1 MNNRL
6 FIAAFKCFRA
16 NTRHGIL
23 LPLLLGTTV
32 ANAQV
37 GNLLWEENFDNL
49 DPEIWSVDEGNGCEI
64 GLCGWGNQE
73 LEYYSSNNVFIDA
86 VPGEGGNN
94 AVVFEVREEPAT
106 DTFGN
111 NYSFTS
117 GKIHSENGVSVQYG
131 MIETRVRVPDLQD
144 GLWPAFWM
152 LGTTTAGWPRKG
164 ELDIMEMGHSDSG
177 IDSHQ
182 HPGTPQNNFV
192 GANAIFYAD
201 AACVVGNETCAAST
215 AYQTDN
221 AYVSDTPMNDRFM
234 IYRMYWTDTE
244 IRFTAIDNG
253 VEYDMYDNPI
263 PITEESAEL
272 AEPFYFLSNLAV
284 GGTFTGLLNVGDISA
299 PTPSKM
305 YVDYIRVYEYD
316 GLGEVTLGNTSSPEY
331 GTFGVF
337 TDLSSTNNQ
346 LEPGINSDIYVW
358 NTASIV
364 EGSEPSFEG
373 ENVIAWQYNNPG
385 QWFGGGVQSQQPLD
399 LSAFI
404 DDGELTFRIKI
415 PANVSF
421 RIGITDT
428 FTNQNWVEFPANTT
442 AYGLV
447 RDGEWGQARIP
458 VSELQGGFLAL
469 QSTEYPFAI
478 TSIDGALPTNE
489 FQMAID
495 DVLWEGGEDEPLV
508 ASTSFG
514 IFTDLSNTNDQ
525 LEPGTNSDIYV
536 WNTASIV
543 EGNESSFEGEN
554 VIAWQYNNPGQ
565 WFGGGV
571 QSRQPLDLS
580 TFIDDGELTFRIKI
594 PANVSFRIGITDA
607 FTNQNWVEFPANTTA
622 YGLVRNG
629 EWGQAR
635 IPVVDLQG
643 GFIALQSTEY
653 PFAITSIDGAL
664 PTNDFQMAIDDI
676 LWVGGEGELLG
687 TPTVAPIPLPAETN
701 LALNRS
707 TSQSSTSHNGA
718 SARAVDGNTSGTWS
732 NRSITHTANE
742 NQPWW
747 EVDLG
752 SVQGISHLNIFNR
765 TDSCC
770 VSRLSDFYVLVSDS
784 AFTSREGILD
794 DSLSQTGVSN
804 YFFSGTVDG
813 STEVDINRTGRYV
826 RIQLTGTN
834 PLSLAE
840 VQVIE
845 GEDRSTISVVER
857 ATVSVEAEDYAA
869 YSDSSPG
876 NNGGVFR
883 EDDVDLQATIDVGG
897 GYNVGWITPG
907 ESLTYSVFLQA
918 GSYDVQARVASFP
931 GDGEYA
937 LSVEGASLG
946 SSLVASTGG
955 WQIWSSV
962 AAGAVIIPQEGTYT
976 VQIDI
981 NSGSFNLNRFD
992 FIPVDSAAS
1001 ATVAP
1006 LPGTVTPPN
1015 SGETPTPVVTP
1026 TPTPIITPIPVITP
1040 VPVITPTPNPDPGQP
1055 DSDGD
1060 GIFDEFDDCP
1070 LTPAGAIVDSSGC
1083 PLVVG
1088 GDVTPLFD
1096 SSTDLETA
1104 VKFDRGDA
1112 LVTRIADRGRDR
1124 HAREDQ
1130 FQAYDHYLTFYWEN
1144 RTATIEIVDYVAKG
1158 GDTIE
1163 MTMVTQFPLESRDNR
1178 WWYYGKNTV
1187 AEYQDN
1193 SGMTQ
1198 IGTNT
1203 YFKSGTRNH
1212 REGREIRIGDKLEF
1226 EPSQFLQ
1233 AAILPRGR
1241 DNYYGTT
1248 YLYIVGEG
1256 LVPWDTENTGFVQG
1270 GPIHQEDSFAIPLR
1284 ARMGGETTLP
1294 YNHTNEPDNHFM
1306 QLSTNLNSINGQA
1319 FVRGRRVHHSS
1330 FVDGVHDE
1338 NAENGV
1344 FEDTVGQAGAHY
1356 VNESCAGC
1364 HVRNGRA
1371 EVAEDGENLDKWVFK
1386 IGDATGQPDAN
1397 RGRVLQPN
1405 NTGINTDQGEGT
1417 VSIASWTELESG
1429 LRTPNYSFS
1438 SGEPERFSGRIAPN
1452 IYGVG
1457 LLEGVAEEDILSRE
1471 DENDSDGDGISGRA
1485 SRVTDPVTGDVR
1497 LGRFGY
1503 KAGAYS
1509 VANQVARALN
1519 TDMGVMSS
1527 MLPEPDCGSEQ
1538 DVCGDSGS
1546 EISQDNFD
1554 DLSKYIS
1561 LLGVRP
1567 QRNYDDL
1574 DVLSGQELFE
1584 DVGCT
1589 SCHVPTLETSQ
1600 FTVFSELRS
1609 QTIHPYTDMLLHDM
1623 GEGLADNLGEGNATG
1638 SEWRT
1643 APLWGVGLSACVTG
1657 GVINPVGGQG
1667 NEVCNPSANF
1677 LHDGRARTIDEA
1689 IRWHGGEGQAAN
1701 DAYQALSDGDQ
1712 GDLVRFVESL

>member
-1 MNNRL
+1 MDNRFL
-6 FIAAFKCFRA
+6 IAAFKCLRA
-16 NTRHGIL
+16 NTRYSIF
-23 LPLLLGTTV
+23 LPLLLGSTV

-37 GNLLWEENFDNL
+37 GNLLWEENFDDL
-49 DPEIWSVDEGNGCEI
+49 DPDIWSIDEGNGCEI

-73 LEYYSSNNVFIDA
+73 LEYYSSDNVFIEA
-86 VPGEGGNN
+86 VPGESGNN

-131 MIETRVRVPDLQD
+131 MIETRIRVPDLQD

-177 IDSHQ
+177 IESHQ

-215 AYQTDN
+215 AYLTDN

-244 IRFTAIDNG
+244 IRFTAVDNG

-316 GLGEVTLGNTSSPEY
+316 GLGEVTVGNTSSPEY

-346 LEPGINSDIYVW
+346 LEAG
-358 NTASIV
+358 
-364 EGSEPSFEG
+364 
-373 ENVIAWQYNNPG
+373 
-385 QWFGGGVQSQQPLD
+385 
-399 LSAFI
+399 
-404 DDGELTFRIKI
+404 
-415 PANVSF
+415 
-421 RIGITDT
+421 
-428 FTNQNWVEFPANTT
+428 
-442 AYGLV
+442 
-447 RDGEWGQARIP
+447 
-458 VSELQGGFLAL
+458 
-469 QSTEYPFAI
+469 
-478 TSIDGALPTNE
+478 TS
-489 FQMAID
+489 
-495 DVLWEGGEDEPLV
+495 
-508 ASTSFG
+508 
-514 IFTDLSNTNDQ
+514 
-525 LEPGTNSDIYV
+525 SDIYV

-565 WFGGGV
+565 WFGGGI

-594 PANVSFRIGITDA
+594 PANVSFRIGITDTY
-607 FTNQNWVEFPANTTA
+607 TNQNWIEFPANTTA

-635 IPVVDLQG
+635 IPVSELQG
-643 GFIALQSTEY
+643 GFLALQSTEY
-653 PFAITSIDGAL
+653 PFAIASVDGAL
-664 PTNDFQMAIDDI
+664 PTNQFQMAIDDI
-676 LWVGGEGELLG
+676 LWVGGEDEPTV
-687 TPTVAPIPLPAETN
+687 TPTPTPTPSTETN

-707 TSQSSTSHNGA
+707 TSQSSLSHRGA
-718 SARAVDGNTSGTWS
+718 AARAVDGDTSGVWGNGS
-732 NRSITHTANE
+732 VTHTATE
-742 NQPWW
+742 YQPWW

-752 SVQGISHLNIFNR
+752 SVQGISHINIFNR

-784 AFTSREGILD
+784 EFTSSDGLLD
-794 DSLSQTGVSN
+794 DSLNQAGVSN
-804 YFFSGTVDG
+804 YFFSGTLNG
-813 STEVDINRTGRYV
+813 STEVDIDRTGRYV
-826 RIQLTGTN
+826 RIQLSGTN

-845 GEDRSTISVVER
+845 GEVSVPVIER
-857 ATVSVEAEDYAA
+857 DTVSVEAEDYIT

-876 NNGGVFR
+876 NNGGVLR
-883 EDDVDLQATIDVGG
+883 EDDVDLQATSDIGG
-897 GYNVGWITPG
+897 GYNVGWLTPG
-907 ESLTYSVFLQA
+907 EWLTYSVFLQA
-918 GSYDVQARVASFP
+918 GSYETQARVASVP
-931 GDGEYA
+931 GGGEYT

-946 SSLVASTGG
+946 SSFVESTGG
-955 WQIWSSV
+955 WQTWSSLDS
-962 AAGAVIIPQEGTYT
+962 GAVTISQSGTYT
-976 VQIDI
+976 VQLDI
-981 NSGSFNLNRFD
+981 TSGSFNVNRFD
-992 FIPVDSAAS
+992 FIPVDSADS

-1006 LPGTVTPPN
+1006 LPGTVTSPN
-1015 SGETPTPVVTP
+1015 PVETPTPVVTP
-1026 TPTPIITPIPVITP
+1026 IPTPVITPIPVITP
-1040 VPVITPTPNPDPGQP
+1040 VPVVTPGPVVTPVPVITPTPNPGSDQS

-1070 LTPAGAIVDSSGC
+1070 LTPAGSVVDSSGC
-1083 PLVVG
+1083 PVLVE
-1088 GDVTPLFD
+1088 GDITPLFD
-1096 SSTDLETA
+1096 SSTDLEAA

-1187 AEYQDN
+1187 AEYYDN
-1193 SGMTQ
+1193 LGMTQ

-1203 YFKSGTRNH
+1203 YFKSDTRNH

-1256 LVPWDTENTGFVQG
+1256 LVPWDIENTGFVQG
-1270 GPIHQEDSFAIPLR
+1270 GPLHQEDSFAIPLR

-1306 QLSTNLNSINGQA
+1306 QLATNLGSNNGQA

-1330 FVDGVHDE
+1330 FIDGTHDE
-1338 NAENGV
+1338 SAANGV
-1344 FEDTVGQAGAHY
+1344 FDDTVGLAGAHY

-1371 EVAEDGENLDKWVFK
+1371 EVAEDGEILDKWIFQ
-1386 IGDATGQPDAN
+1386 IGDSTGQPDPT
-1397 RGRVLQPN
+1397 RGRVLQPS
-1405 NTGINTDQGEGT
+1405 NTGINASQGEGS

-1438 SGEPERFSGRIAPN
+1438 SGEPEQFSGRIAPN

-1457 LLEGVAEEDILSRE
+1457 LLEGVAEVDILSRE
-1471 DENDSDGDGISGRA
+1471 DVNDSDGDGISGRA
-1485 SRVTDPVTGDVR
+1485 SRVIDPVTGDIR

-1509 VANQVARALN
+1509 VAHQVAKALN

-1527 MLPEPDCGSEQ
+1527 MLPDPDCGSDQE
-1538 DVCGDSGS
+1538 VCGDSGA
-1546 EISQDNFD
+1546 EILQDNFD
-1554 DLSKYIS
+1554 DLSKYVA

-1567 QRNYDDL
+1567 QRDYDDL
-1574 DVLSGQELFE
+1574 DVLNGQELFDE
-1584 DVGCT
+1584 VGCT
-1589 SCHVPTLETSQ
+1589 SCHVPTLETSE
-1600 FTVFSELRS
+1600 FTEFAELRS

-1623 GEGLADNLGEGNATG
+1623 GEGLADSLGEGSATG
-1638 SEWRT
+1638 AEWRT

-1667 NEVCNPSANF
+1667 NEVCDPSANF

-1689 IRWHGGEGQAAN
+1689 IRWHGGEGQASN
-1701 DAYQALSDGDQ
+1701 DAYQALSNDDQ
-1712 GDLVRFVESL
+1712 NDLVRFVESL

>member
-1 MNNRL
+1 MDNRI
-6 FIAAFKCFRA
+6 FIAAFKHFRR
-16 NTRHGIL
+16 NTRYGIL
-23 LPLLLGTTV
+23 LPLLLGTNV

-37 GNLLWEENFDNL
+37 GNLLWEENFNDL
-49 DPEIWSVDEGNGCEI
+49 DPAVWSVDEGNGCEI

-73 LEYYSSNNVFIDA
+73 LEYYSPNNVFIEA
-86 VPGEGGNN
+86 VPGENGNN

-111 NYSFTS
+111 NYAFTS

-152 LGTTTAGWPRKG
+152 LGTTTAVWPRKG
-164 ELDIMEMGHSDSG
+164 ELDIMEMGHSDSS
-177 IDSHQ
+177 IVSHL

-221 AYVSDTPMNDRFM
+221 AYVSDTPMNDRFV

-244 IRFTAIDNG
+244 IRFTAVDNG

-272 AEPFYFLSNLAV
+272 AAPFYFLSNLAV
-284 GGTFTGLLNVGDISA
+284 GGSFTGLLNVNDISA

-305 YVDYIRVYEYD
+305 YVDYIRVYEYN
-316 GLGEVTLGNTSSPEY
+316 GLGDVTLGSTASPEY

-337 TDLSSTNNQ
+337 TDLSPTNNL
-346 LEPGINSDIYVW
+346 LEPGTDSDIFVW
-358 NTASIV
+358 NTDSIV
-364 EGSEPSFEG
+364 EGDEPSFEG
-373 ENVIAWQYNNPG
+373 ENVIAWRYNNSG
-385 QWFGGGVQSQQPLD
+385 QWFGGGIQSRQPLD
-399 LSAFI
+399 LSTFI

-428 FTNQNWVEFPANTT
+428 FTNQNWVEFPANTN

-478 TSIDGALPTNE
+478 TSIDGAFPTSE
-489 FQMAID
+489 FQ
-495 DVLWEGGEDEPLV
+495 L
-508 ASTSFG
+508 
-514 IFTDLSNTNDQ
+514 
-525 LEPGTNSDIYV
+525 
-536 WNTASIV
+536 
-543 EGNESSFEGEN
+543 
-554 VIAWQYNNPGQ
+554 
-565 WFGGGV
+565 
-571 QSRQPLDLS
+571 
-580 TFIDDGELTFRIKI
+580 
-594 PANVSFRIGITDA
+594 
-607 FTNQNWVEFPANTTA
+607 
-622 YGLVRNG
+622 
-629 EWGQAR
+629 
-635 IPVVDLQG
+635 
-643 GFIALQSTEY
+643 
-653 PFAITSIDGAL
+653 
-664 PTNDFQMAIDDI
+664 AIDDI
-676 LWVGGEGELLG
+676 LWEGGQDEPEETS
-687 TPTVAPIPLPAETN
+687 TPPTQLN

-707 TSQSSTSHNGA
+707 TSQSSLAHGGA
-718 SARAVDGNTSGTWS
+718 SARAVDGDNSGVWS
-732 NRSITHTANE
+732 NGSVTHTANE

-752 SVQGISHLNIFNR
+752 SVQGISQVNIFNR

-770 VSRLSDFYVLVSDS
+770 VSRLSDFYVLVSDTE
-784 AFTSREGILD
+784 FTSNEGLLD
-794 DSLSQTGVSN
+794 ESLSQAGVTG
-804 YFFSGTVDG
+804 YLFSGMVDD
-813 STEVDINRTGRYV
+813 SAEIDIDRTGRYV
-826 RIQLTGTN
+826 RIQLTGTD

-840 VQVIE
+840 VQVI
-845 GEDRSTISVVER
+845 GGGVTISVVER
-857 ATVSVEAEDYAA
+857 DTVTVEAEDYIT

-876 NNGGVFR
+876 NNGGVLR
-883 EDDVDLQATIDVGG
+883 NDDVDLQATEDAGG
-897 GYNVGWITPG
+897 GYNVGWIEPG
-907 ESLTYSVFLQA
+907 EWLAYSVFLQA
-918 GSYDVQARVASFP
+918 GNYDVQARVASVP
-931 GDGEYA
+931 GGGEYT
-937 LSVEGASLG
+937 LSVEGASLD
-946 SSLVASTGG
+946 SSFVTSTGG
-955 WQIWSSV
+955 WQTWTSLAS
-962 AAGAVIIPQEGTYT
+962 GAVTIPEDGTYT
-976 VQIDI
+976 VQINI
-981 NSGSFNLNRFD
+981 QRGSFNLNRFD
-992 FIPVDSAAS
+992 FIPVDSAS
-1001 ATVAP
+1001 SPTIAP
-1006 LPGTVTPPN
+1006 LPGTVTPPS
-1015 SGETPTPVVTP
+1015 SGEVPT
-1026 TPTPIITPIPVITP
+1026 
-1040 VPVITPTPNPDPGQP
+1040 PVITPTPAPISTPTPIATPAPITTPIPAPTPTPEPDQP

-1060 GIFDEFDDCP
+1060 GIFDAFDECP
-1070 LTPAGAIVDSSGC
+1070 LTPAGTVVDSRGC
-1083 PLVVG
+1083 PLVVDG
-1088 GDVTPLFD
+1088 SVTPLFD
-1096 SSTDLETA
+1096 SSTDLESA

-1130 FQAYDHYLTFYWEN
+1130 FQAYDHYLSFYWEN

-1178 WWYYGKNTV
+1178 WWYFGRNTV
-1187 AEYQDN
+1187 AEYYDN
-1193 SGMTQ
+1193 LGMTQ

-1203 YFKSGTRNH
+1203 YFKSDTRNH
-1212 REGREIRIGDKLEF
+1212 REGRDIQIGDKLEF

-1256 LVPWDTENTGFVQG
+1256 LVPWDIENTGFVQG
-1270 GPIHQEDSFAIPLR
+1270 GPLHQEDSFAIPLR

-1306 QLSTNLNSINGQA
+1306 QLSTNLSSINGQA

-1330 FVDGVHDE
+1330 FVDGMHDE

-1344 FEDTVGQAGAHY
+1344 FDDTVGQAGTHY

-1371 EVAEDGENLDKWVFK
+1371 EVAENGENLDKWVFQ
-1386 IGDATGQPDAN
+1386 IGDATGQADPH
-1397 RGRVLQPN
+1397 RGHVLQSR
-1405 NTGINTDQGEGT
+1405 NTGINADQGEGT
-1417 VSIASWTELESG
+1417 VIIASWTELESG

-1457 LLEGVAEEDILSRE
+1457 LLEGVSENEILRRE
-1471 DENDSDGDGISGRA
+1471 DVNDSDGDGISGRA

-1509 VANQVARALN
+1509 VANQVAKALN

-1527 MLPEPDCGSEQ
+1527 MLPDPDCGSEQ
-1538 DVCGDSGS
+1538 EVCGDSGS
-1546 EISQDNFD
+1546 EISEENFD

-1567 QRNYDDL
+1567 QRDYDDL
-1574 DVLSGQELFE
+1574 DVLNGQELFDE
-1584 DVGCT
+1584 SGCT
-1589 SCHVPTLETSQ
+1589 SCHVPTLVTSE
-1600 FTVFSELRS
+1600 FTELAELRS
-1609 QTIHPYTDMLLHDM
+1609 QVIHPYTDMLLHDM

-1657 GVINPVGGQG
+1657 GVINPNGGQG
-1667 NEVCNPSANF
+1667 NEICNPSANF

-1712 GDLVRFVESL
+1712 SDLVRFVESL

>member
-6 FIAAFKCFRA
+6 LIAAFKRFRV
-16 NTRHGIL
+16 NSRYGIF

-49 DPEIWSVDEGNGCEI
+49 DADVWSVDEGNGCEI

-73 LEYYSSNNVFIDA
+73 LEYYSPDNVYIDA
-86 VPGEGGNN
+86 VPGENGNN
-94 AVVFEVREEPAT
+94 AVVFEVKEEAAT

-164 ELDIMEMGHSDSG
+164 ELDIMEMGHSDAG
-177 IDSHQ
+177 ITSHL

-244 IRFTAIDNG
+244 IRFTAVDNG

-316 GLGEVTLGNTSSPEY
+316 GLGEVTLGNASSPEY

-346 LEPGINSDIYVW
+346 LEPGTDSDIYVW
-358 NTASIV
+358 NTASV
-364 EGSEPSFEG
+364 AEGNEPSFEG

-385 QWFGGGVQSQQPLD
+385 QWFGGGIQSRQAVD
-399 LSAFI
+399 LSTFI
-404 DDGELTFRIKI
+404 ENGELTFRIKI
-415 PANVSF
+415 PANISF

-478 TSIDGALPTNE
+478 ASVDGAFPTS
-489 FQMAID
+489 A
-495 DVLWEGGEDEPLV
+495 
-508 ASTSFG
+508 
-514 IFTDLSNTNDQ
+514 
-525 LEPGTNSDIYV
+525 
-536 WNTASIV
+536 
-543 EGNESSFEGEN
+543 
-554 VIAWQYNNPGQ
+554 
-565 WFGGGV
+565 
-571 QSRQPLDLS
+571 
-580 TFIDDGELTFRIKI
+580 
-594 PANVSFRIGITDA
+594 
-607 FTNQNWVEFPANTTA
+607 
-622 YGLVRNG
+622 
-629 EWGQAR
+629 
-635 IPVVDLQG
+635 
-643 GFIALQSTEY
+643 
-653 PFAITSIDGAL
+653 
-664 PTNDFQMAIDDI
+664 FQMAIDDI
-676 LWVGGEGELLG
+676 LWEGGEGEPAV
-687 TPTVAPIPLPAETN
+687 TPTPTPTPSTETN

-707 TSQSSTSHNGA
+707 TTQSSVAHGGA
-718 SARAVDGNTSGTWS
+718 SARAVDGDVNGTWS
-732 NRSITHTANE
+732 DRSVTHTADE
-742 NQPWW
+742 YQPWW

-752 SVQGISHLNIFNR
+752 SVQGISHINIFNR

-770 VSRLSDFYVLVSDS
+770 VSRLSDFYVLVSDT
-784 AFTSREGILD
+784 AFTSAEGFLD
-794 DSLSQTGVSN
+794 DALSQAGVSN
-804 YFFSGTVDG
+804 YLFSDTVNG

-826 RIQLTGTN
+826 RIQLAGTN

-840 VQVIE
+840 VQVIA
-845 GEDRSTISVVER
+845 GEVTVPVIER
-857 ATVSVEAEDYAA
+857 DTVPVEAEDYVA

-876 NNGGVFR
+876 NNGGVLHD
-883 EDDVDLQATIDVGG
+883 DDVDLQATADAGG
-897 GYNVGWITPG
+897 GYNVGWLRPG
-907 ESLTYSVFLQA
+907 EWLAYSVFLQA
-918 GSYDVQARVASFP
+918 GSYETEARVASAL
-931 GDGEYA
+931 GGGEYT

-946 SSLVASTGG
+946 SNVVASTGG
-955 WQIWSSV
+955 WQTWTSLDS
-962 AAGAVIIPQEGTYT
+962 GAVTITQSGTYT

-981 NSGSFNLNRFD
+981 SSGSFNLNRFD
-992 FIPVDSAAS
+992 FIPVDSANS
-1001 ATVAP
+1001 ATTAP

-1026 TPTPIITPIPVITP
+1026 IPTPVVTPT
-1040 VPVITPTPNPDPGQP
+1040 PVITPTPVVTPTPNPGSGESDG

-1070 LTPAGAIVDSSGC
+1070 LTPAGTIVDSSGC
-1083 PLVVG
+1083 PVVVTG
-1088 GDVTPLFD
+1088 GITPLFD
-1096 SSTDLETA
+1096 SSTDLESA

-1187 AEYQDN
+1187 AEYYDN
-1193 SGMTQ
+1193 LGMTQ

-1270 GPIHQEDSFAIPLR
+1270 GPTHQEDSFAIPLR

-1306 QLSTNLNSINGQA
+1306 QLATNLNAINGQA

-1330 FVDGVHDE
+1330 FIDGTHDE
-1338 NAENGV
+1338 NAANGV

-1371 EVAEDGENLDKWVFK
+1371 EVAEDGENLDKWIFQ
-1386 IGDATGQPDAN
+1386 IGDATGQPDPV

-1405 NTGINTDQGEGT
+1405 NTGINADQGEGT
-1417 VSIASWTELESG
+1417 VRIASWTELASG

-1457 LLEGVAEEDILSRE
+1457 LLEGVPESDILSRE

-1503 KAGAYS
+1503 KAGAYG
-1509 VANQVARALN
+1509 VAHQVAKALN

-1527 MLPEPDCGSEQ
+1527 MLPNPDCGSDQ
-1538 DVCGDSGS
+1538 DVCGESGS

-1554 DLSKYIS
+1554 DLSKYVS

-1589 SCHVPTLETSQ
+1589 SCHVPTLQTSQ
-1600 FTVFSELRS
+1600 FTEFAELRS

-1623 GEGLADNLGEGNATG
+1623 GEGLADSLGEGSASG